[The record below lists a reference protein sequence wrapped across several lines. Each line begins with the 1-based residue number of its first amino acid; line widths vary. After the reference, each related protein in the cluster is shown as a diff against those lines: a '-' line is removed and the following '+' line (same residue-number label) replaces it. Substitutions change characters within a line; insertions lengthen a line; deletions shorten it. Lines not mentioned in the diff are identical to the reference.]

1 MTLQNKFW
9 PKKFPMTVLVSGI
22 LVILFSPASGQDL
35 TLDEVIQKNIDARG
49 SRSSWAAVKTIKMA
63 GTYVNFSDAT
73 PFSIW
78 RQRPNLYRFDS
89 TRLNQFM
96 IHAYD
101 GEQTWWVN
109 PFFGPPNS
117 KPVVIPSQR
126 NLDKVTLRER
136 FFEPIFWNSA
146 EKGNEVVLEGRADM
160 DDRDCYKLQ
169 VTLADS
175 SVEYWFIDSDT
186 FLEVG
191 MTGDTYDF
199 GSRTSLE
206 MFFSDYRDLN
216 GVKLPY
222 LVESEYG
229 TRYRTMEIENLE
241 INSAIEP
248 PVFARPDSSTW
259 KSN

>member
-1 MTLQNKFW
+1 MTLQDKFW

-22 LVILFSPASGQDL
+22 LVILFSLASGQDL
-35 TLDEVIQKNIDARG
+35 TVDEVIQKNIDARG
-49 SRSSWAAVKTIKMA
+49 STASWAAVKTIKMA
-63 GTYVNFSDAT
+63 GTYVNYSDAT
-73 PFSIW
+73 PFTIW

-109 PFFGPPNS
+109 PFFGPPKS

-136 FFEPIFWNSA
+136 FFEPIFWNYA
-146 EKGNEVVLEGRADM
+146 EKGNEVVLEGRAEM

-191 MTGDTYDF
+191 MTGHTYDF
-199 GSRTSLE
+199 GSRTSIE

-229 TRYRTMEIENLE
+229 TRYRTMEVETLE